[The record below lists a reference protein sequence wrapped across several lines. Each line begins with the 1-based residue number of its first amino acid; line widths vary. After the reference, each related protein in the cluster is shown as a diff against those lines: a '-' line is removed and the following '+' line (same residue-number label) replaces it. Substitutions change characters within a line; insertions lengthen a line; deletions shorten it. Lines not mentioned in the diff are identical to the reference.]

1 MEILVL
7 KGVDLK
13 NKSIYNIYCKKGV
26 KMKNIKETTADY
38 SWQREE
44 FDRIKVILD
53 KENNDLISLEACVGS
68 GKTRIAFM
76 AFENFINNHKDSKTC
91 QIFVAPRIKLVKQQI
106 ASCKEYFKN
115 INYDNVKCIEV
126 DCESTDREFGRGDIS
141 DDNEA
146 CNLGTHVIYFVCIDS
161 FMGDPIK
168 EKYWNA
174 LFKNNGIFGRA
185 NGEVFFDEAHNYESY
200 KEAIYGKA
208 LIKKINRG
216 K

>member
-1 MEILVL
+1 
-7 KGVDLK
+7 
-13 NKSIYNIYCKKGV
+13 
-26 KMKNIKETTADY
+26 MKNIKETVADY
-38 SWQREE
+38 SWQKEE
-44 FDRIKVILD
+44 FDRIKTILD

-76 AFENFINNHKDSKTC
+76 SFENFINNHKDSKTC

-106 ASCKEYFKN
+106 NSCREYFENLK
-115 INYDNVKCIEV
+115 YDNVKCIEV
-126 DCESTDREFGRGDIS
+126 DCESTDREFGRSSIS
-141 DDNEA
+141 DDNET
-146 CNLGTHVIYFVCIDS
+146 CNLGTHVIYFVCVDS